1 MPFEE
6 IDDPWSFKMKISVT
20 LWCGNCVAIPW
31 GKHVSKRSNDQN
43 NFAIPSVMK
52 TWSFQ
57 SGFPEWIAGL
67 TPNRNQTPKKT
78 LKQGIVSLKAYKKR
92 QPWIMIKMTK
102 AKTPIQMTIAKIAM
116 LNTRTKQ
123 DNQITEQS
131 KQSVFLHC
139 SNISPY
145 PTMPENT
152 WPHHAWLSHDRRWK
166 SSLSREAKLFLEKM
180 THEGRNMWFNKG
192 TWFGFLKVT
201 VWFPQIEA
209 QLSPEKHICGSKRG
223 HFEKTGL

>member
-1 MPFEE
+1 
-6 IDDPWSFKMKISVT
+6 
-20 LWCGNCVAIPW
+20 
-31 GKHVSKRSNDQN
+31 
-43 NFAIPSVMK
+43 
-52 TWSFQ
+52 
-57 SGFPEWIAGL
+57 
-67 TPNRNQTPKKT
+67 
-78 LKQGIVSLKAYKKR
+78 
-92 QPWIMIKMTK
+92 MIKMTI

-139 SNISPY
+139 SNISSY

-166 SSLSREAKLFLEKM
+166 SSLSREAKLFLDKM

-201 VWFPQIEA
+201 VWLLSDFPK
-209 QLSPEKHICGSKRG
+209 LR
-223 HFEKTGL
+223 LN